1 MDYVVQLN
9 DDEITIEMKRNI
21 SNIIKELENLYSW
34 SQFYQARNQRDK
46 VKFAQNQIRDKK
58 QDLVEFKNEFRN
70 LKRKKK
76 LEKR

>member
-9 DDEITIEMKRNI
+9 DSENIIEMKNNI
-21 SNIIKELENLYSW
+21 GNTIKELENLYSW
-34 SQFYQARNQRDK
+34 SQFYQTRNQRDK

-70 LKRKKK
+70 LK
-76 LEKR
+76 LD

>member
-34 SQFYQARNQRDK
+34 SQFYQARNQRDN

-58 QDLVEFKNEFRN
+58 QDLIEFKNEFRN